1 MNLLSRAIP
10 AVDHL
15 GSDVDGNLFIYSLFG
30 CCMMIT
36 TFRFEK
42 IAVLPLDRE
51 QDDFYNDTTKRDKSK
66 EVQKPSELITAKSP

>member
-1 MNLLSRAIP
+1 
-10 AVDHL
+10 
-15 GSDVDGNLFIYSLFG
+15 
-30 CCMMIT
+30 MMIT

>member
-1 MNLLSRAIP
+1 
-10 AVDHL
+10 
-15 GSDVDGNLFIYSLFG
+15 
-30 CCMMIT
+30 MIT

-66 EVQKPSELITAKSP
+66 EPVSYTHLDAAGDLYQNLYRGFGKRPLSGWLGAVGVEKL

>member
-30 CCMMIT
+30 MMIT